1 MTYRPLTT
9 KEMAEL
15 REEMKAAGE
24 WARTVLGQERRQP
37 VPNCESCPS
46 SNPPMFFRTYEIFRF
61 CSGFWP
67 SARLTRSRGSLARR
81 LPLTLDCAI
90 QKAAA

>member
-15 REEMKAAGE
+15 REEMRAAGE

-46 SNPPMFFRTYEIFRF
+46 TSNFVRTKNQ
-61 CSGFWP
+61 P
-67 SARLTRSRGSLARR
+67 RSVDKPYCPQAKH
-81 LPLTLDCAI
+81 TA
-90 QKAAA
+90 

>member
-24 WARTVLGQERRQP
+24 WARTVLGQERRQTP
-37 VPNCESCPS
+37 AVCESCPS
-46 SNPPMFFRTYEIFRF
+46 TSNFVRTKK
-61 CSGFWP
+61 P
-67 SARLTRSRGSLARR
+67 TPLRG
-81 LPLTLDCAI
+81 
-90 QKAAA
+90 